1 MGDLFGT
8 NGVRGV
14 VGERMTPELALRI
27 GQSVGTTLEPGDAV
41 LVGRDTRTSGPT
53 LESALVAGL
62 LSTGVA
68 VDRAGVTPTPAL
80 QLAVKHGRYL
90 RGLVVSASHNPPE
103 FNGIKVVDHDGS
115 ELDRGKEALVEEV
128 YFDEAFR
135 TASWEE
141 LRTPGDL
148 PGVNAAYVDAVVEHV
163 DADAIREAGL
173 RVIVDGSNGAGS
185 LTTPEILRRLGC
197 DVVTLNCQ
205 PDGTFP
211 GHESE
216 PTPENVRDLVTSVT
230 ALNCDLGVV
239 VDGDADRAVFVT
251 EEGTYLP
258 GEATLNLVAGF
269 VVEEHGGGTVVTPVS
284 SSSALEEHVEA
295 LGGRVE
301 YTAVGSPVVAARMME
316 LEDAVFGGEENG
328 GLMFPEHLH
337 VRDGGL
343 SVAKVLEILART
355 GRPLS
360 ELVAELP
367 RKALVKLKT
376 ACPEDLKDDVL
387 AAYAAR
393 DREEETL
400 TLDGVKV
407 LKQEGWVLVRP
418 SGTEPIVRVYAE
430 ADAEDVARGMAEKEL
445 AVVEGIVSDL
455 RSR

>member
-41 LVGRDTRTSGPT
+41 LVGRDTRTSGPA
-53 LESALVAGL
+53 LEAALVSGL

-68 VDRAGVTPTPAL
+68 VDRAGVVPTPAL
-80 QLAVKHGRYL
+80 QLAVK
-90 RGLVVSASHNPPE
+90 RGSYRRGVVVSASHNPPE

-115 ELDRGKEALVEEV
+115 ELDRDKEHLVEEV
-128 YFDEAFR
+128 YFQEAFR
-135 TASWEE
+135 TASWDV
-141 LRTPGDL
+141 LRTPGEL
-148 PGVNAAYVDAVVEHV
+148 PGVNEAYVEGVMEHV
-163 DADAIREAGL
+163 DVDAIREAGL

-185 LTTPEILRRLGC
+185 LTTPVLLRRLGC

-230 ALNCDLGVV
+230 ALGCDLGVV

-258 GEATLNLVAGF
+258 GEMTLNLVAGH
-269 VVEEHGGGTVVTPVS
+269 VVRERGGGTVVTPVS

-295 LGGRVE
+295 LGGEVE
-301 YTAVGSPVVAARMME
+301 YTAVGSPVVAARMQEM
-316 LEDAVFGGEENG
+316 EDAVFGGEENG

-337 VRDGGL
+337 VRDGGM
-343 SVAKVLEILART
+343 SVAKVLEILALE

-376 ACPEDLKDDVL
+376 ACREDVKDDVI

-393 DREEETL
+393 DREEETM

-407 LKQEGWVLVRP
+407 LKDAGWVLVRP

-430 ADAEDVARGMAEKEL
+430 ADDEEVARGMAEEEL
-445 AVVEGIVSDL
+445 AVVQGIVDELSAK
-455 RSR
+455 